1 MVKIDGRYF
10 FQIYEAF
17 SFFNLKRGN
26 YKSFPPAAFSTRK
39 FMCIIIILRVIPIPG
54 ICIGIG
60 PIPAIFDGIG
70 IGQVCYTSTNFYIIN
85 PKIVL

>member
-1 MVKIDGRYF
+1 MKIDGRYF

-60 PIPAIFDGIG
+60 PFLMVLESVKYVI
-70 IGQVCYTSTNFYIIN
+70 QVPISTLLTL
-85 PKIVL
+85 K

>member
-1 MVKIDGRYF
+1 MKIDGRYF

-60 PIPAIFDGIG
+60 PIP
-70 IGQVCYTSTNFYIIN
+70 V
-85 PKIVL
+85 IVLESVKYVIQVPISTLLTLK